1 VVTAAVI
8 AGLLIW
14 TPWNSASGTPGDQAS
29 PSTLASSQDPARI
42 AEASLREAAE
52 ALDSAQAVSYE
63 GGFTDSDGKA
73 ADFALQTTHAGWSRG
88 TLKSGT
94 HTIRLLTAGENR
106 LMKADKAY
114 WKAQDYSDTTVSH
127 FSGHWVDSAVELPD
141 IGDLTTPLAPANLAA
156 LMRDAANRGHVT
168 PGTETTLDGTRAQR
182 LYTPEG
188 RYYITVSAP
197 HTLVRV
203 ESAASSSSSSSSSD
217 STGPLALPD
226 GTDATVTELTGADRS
241 GFTSAYKKDLGA
253 LTSAVDP
260 DISFSTTGK
269 PRFSPCGNF
278 SCTAKFSLQNLVYD
292 PLGTASGDPVHAV
305 ITIDVKLD
313 GHKVK
318 TCVFHRTMK
327 ANGKVSLSC
336 RATYSAS
343 RYSDHTVRGL
353 PDAWARAVSDS
364 ELKKL
369 KADFADGAAG
379 TGGTGAS
386 A

>member
-1 VVTAAVI
+1 MVTAAVI

-14 TPWNSASGTPGDQAS
+14 SPWNSASGTPGDAAA

-52 ALDSAQAVSYE
+52 ALDGAQAVSYE
-63 GGFTDSDGKA
+63 GSFTDSDGKA
-73 ADFALQTTHAGWSRG
+73 SDFALQTTRAGWSRG
-88 TLKSGT
+88 SLKSGT
-94 HTIRLLTAGENR
+94 HTIRLLTAGGNR

-114 WKAQDYSDTTVSH
+114 WKAQDYSGTNVTH

-168 PGTETTLDGTRAQR
+168 PGTETILDGARAQR

-188 RYYITVSAP
+188 RYYVTLSAP

-203 ESAASSSSSSSSSD
+203 ESAASSSSSSSSG

-226 GTDATVTELTGADRS
+226 GTDATVTELTGADLS
-241 GFTSAYKKDLGA
+241 GFTSAYKKDLGT

-269 PRFSPCGNF
+269 PSFSPCSNSG
-278 SCTAKFSLQNLVYD
+278 CTAKFSIRNVVYD

-318 TCVFHRTMK
+318 HCAFQRTMK

-369 KADFADGAAG
+369 KADFADGAAA